1 MLVISLGRDS
11 RCHFG
16 RLSSQLYTYRV
27 PGRFHFLGITNQV
40 RVLRRRLAPVGLC
53 PGNNTLDIVRRQRL
67 HRRRAERR
75 AIAEL
80 STYSDARLQDIGL
93 SRGAIAH
100 AVRHGRIG
108 SDAYAAAG
116 AAGKSTGAGR

>member
-1 MLVISLGRDS
+1 M
-11 RCHFG
+11 
-16 RLSSQLYTYRV
+16 
-27 PGRFHFLGITNQV
+27 TNV
-40 RVLRRRLAPVGLC
+40 RAMTRRLRRVGSA
-53 PGNNTLDIVRRQRL
+53 RRQRL
-67 HRRRAERR
+67 HRRRAEQR

-100 AVRHGRIG
+100 AVRHGRNG